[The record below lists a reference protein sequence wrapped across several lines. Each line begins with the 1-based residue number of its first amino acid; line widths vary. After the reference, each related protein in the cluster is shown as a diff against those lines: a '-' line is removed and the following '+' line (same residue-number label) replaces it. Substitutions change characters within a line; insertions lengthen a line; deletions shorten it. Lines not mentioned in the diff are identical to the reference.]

1 MAAPLLLAPALFV
14 AAPLLWGPALF
25 VAAPLLLPPAR
36 FAAAPL
42 LVAAAPALLAAF
54 VPLARAPPARPAA
67 WRSPA
72 LARTR
77 GELLFFS
84 MAAFSPALPA
94 ACSALRRA
102 SSRSTSTP
110 PFLLAGFFRQLPCS
124 LGRFPG
130 TGSYPGQQRE
140 SFS

>member
-1 MAAPLLLAPALFV
+1 MVTGLLLAPARFV
-14 AAPLLWGPALF
+14 AAS
-25 VAAPLLLPPAR
+25 
-36 FAAAPL
+36 L
-42 LVAAAPALLAAF
+42 LVAAAPAPLAAF
-54 VPLARAPPARPAA
+54 VPLPRGPPAGRPRAACAPPARPAA
-67 WRSPA
+67 WRTPA
-72 LARTR
+72 LARTL
-77 GELLFFS
+77 GELLFFL
-84 MAAFSPALPA
+84 MAAFSSALPA
-94 ACSALRRA
+94 ACSALRCA